1 MIARTWRGWV
11 RTERADDY
19 VAYIERTGLA
29 AYRETPGNAGAEMW
43 LRDLGDGRS
52 EVTTISWWESL
63 DDIRGFAGDD
73 ISRAVFYA
81 EDDEYLVDR
90 ETTVTHHVVAR
101 RLG

>member
-1 MIARTWRGWV
+1 MWRGWV
-11 RTERADDY
+11 RTEKADDY

-29 AYRETPGNAGAEMW
+29 GYRETPGNRGAEMW
-43 LRDLGDGRS
+43 VRDLGDGRS
-52 EVTTISWWESL
+52 EVTTLSWWDSL

-90 ETTVTHHVVAR
+90 EATVTHHEVVR
-101 RLG
+101 RVG